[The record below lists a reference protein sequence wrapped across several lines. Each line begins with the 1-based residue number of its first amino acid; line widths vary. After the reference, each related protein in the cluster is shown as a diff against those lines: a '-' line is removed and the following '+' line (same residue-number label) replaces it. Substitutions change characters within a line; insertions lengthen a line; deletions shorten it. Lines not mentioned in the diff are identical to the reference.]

1 MKRGLV
7 ALVVNVRREGSLLC
21 CCFPW
26 PSSLTFWAQCVFVFV
41 CVCVCGG
48 GGGGGWGGL
57 GPASTLFSQ
66 IHFRNTRHS
75 QKIIEFLA
83 TPKICSILYLD

>member
-1 MKRGLV
+1 MFCMKRGLV

-41 CVCVCGG
+41 CVCVGG
-48 GGGGGWGGL
+48 GGGGGGGL
-57 GPASTLFSQ
+57 AQHLLCF
-66 IHFRNTRHS
+66 
-75 QKIIEFLA
+75 
-83 TPKICSILYLD
+83 PKYISGIQGIAKK

>member
-1 MKRGLV
+1 MFCMKRGLV

-41 CVCVCGG
+41 CVWGG
-48 GGGGGWGGL
+48 GGAW
-57 GPASTLFSQ
+57 PSIYFV
-66 IHFRNTRHS
+66 FPNTF
-75 QKIIEFLA
+75 QEYKA
-83 TPKICSILYLD
+83 

>member
-41 CVCVCGG
+41 CVLGG
-48 GGGGGWGGL
+48 GGGGVGRGL